1 MIARLILF
9 ISQFKLLIR
18 KTWNVICGNYEY
30 IIQMH
35 GKVSCYAVCGRVS
48 TAVHK
53 LVILSVQVRKLVW
66 KLSLF
71 PNNF

>member
-9 ISQFKLLIR
+9 ISQFKLLIG

-35 GKVSCYAVCGRVS
+35 GKASRYVVCGRVS
-48 TAVHK
+48 TAVYK
-53 LVILSVQVRKLVW
+53 LVMLSVQVRKLVW